1 MIIYKNDY
9 PIIINETLFETIKN
23 INPEILEE
31 AVDFSTLLLSKLKSK
46 YNIVGNKE
54 QEEIIKN
61 ELKNYS
67 TKELENIATHKLNS
81 FVDDLAK
88 KMNLIDDTNDVETN
102 IEDRIIDDQKEKN
115 GENISSDFSDKIA
128 EIDKEAER
136 TKEEENIEKYKNMSD
151 KERQQ
156 KIKDDDKKMNKEED
170 LPEKTY
176 SFNNIIA
183 DNKDMEKLIN
193 DIGIYEALAKLS
205 RNIIDRCVHVIRV
218 STGNLGSRHNNI
230 GGYLSLAIGGFK
242 FSKLKSTSKSST
254 IKYYLGE
261 LEKINP
267 EQFNGLRNIL
277 TVSSDNLNKM
287 YRGNTEEIVDTI
299 NKYRNAIYNT
309 CYLLHIGNEKNFNDI
324 RRAIYMDDVLSS
336 KFYIS
341 SSGRQQVLD
350 IKEEVIIFRPREY
363 PKYIACIIV
372 MRPFL
377 AKTKM
382 GLKGAKEIWDAI
394 GTLPEV

>member
-128 EIDKEAER
+128 EIDKEAEK
-136 TKEEENIEKYKNMSD
+136 TKE
-151 KERQQ
+151 
-156 KIKDDDKKMNKEED
+156 EED

-193 DIGIYEALAKLS
+193 DIEIYNELAKVS

-242 FSKLKSTSKSST
+242 FSKLKSSSKSSA

-267 EQFNGLRNIL
+267 EQFNGLKDIL

-287 YRGNTEEIVDTI
+287 YRGNTEEIVDAI

-382 GLKGAKEIWDAI
+382 GLKGAKKIYDAI
-394 GTLPEV
+394 SDIKGGI